1 MLLGETPNRS
11 IYSLYIYVQ
20 RVWNYEVDGA
30 KLILS
35 YTDADGSEGLPGEVT
50 TKVTYTLDAHNTLTM
65 GYVATTTKPTVV
77 DMGSHFM
84 VNLGGHVSAG
94 SNSFKIKPFVY
105 ILDME

>member
-1 MLLGETPNRS
+1 M
-11 IYSLYIYVQ
+11 
-20 RVWNYEVDGA
+20 D
-30 KLILS
+30 
-35 YTDADGSEGLPGEVT
+35 
-50 TKVTYTLDAHNTLTM
+50 
-65 GYVATTTKPTVV
+65 YVATTTKPTVV